1 MYVLILDNEFYILIF
16 VWLVILNRI
25 VYGWLGVLKIWIFLY
40 FVSVNFS
47 VINNDYL
54 FYIFK
59 F

>member
-25 VYGWLGVLKIWIFLY
+25 VYGWLGVLKIWIFMY

-47 VINNDYL
+47 VINNGYL